1 MIPLLI
7 LTLGCAPKKPTLSA
21 SPDGRVTL
29 SAPAP
34 LPSGPVS
41 FEPPVAQVLPLATG
55 GELWLLPRDGL
66 PLVSLRLLVPGGKA
80 LSPGDK
86 PGLVAFS
93 DTMLEHGAGERDAQA
108 FAAALDQ
115 LAADLSVSTTDT
127 WTIVSLDVHS
137 DRIEPAL
144 DLLADLVLRPRFEPA
159 EVERLRELRKAELQS
174 AMDDPRTVATWVSER
189 AWYGEGH
196 PLALPA
202 IGTLDSLD
210 QLGADELR
218 ASWESRRAAAAPRL
232 VVAGDVQVEA
242 LTASIA
248 ARLDGWEVTGPPAA
262 SPPPPA
268 AVPSLLLVDNP
279 GASQTMLMVTLPG
292 PGALD
297 ESVHGAR
304 LGAVVLGG
312 TFTSRLN
319 RLLREEKGY
328 TYGASARLRA
338 GPTDGRIVVGTSVQK
353 DVTGPALVDL
363 LGEIDRL
370 HLGLSTDELDK
381 ARGSN
386 LSDLVEEAS
395 TRSSLADSAAEL
407 LRLSLP
413 PEALST
419 RIQAEAEQRPEQALA
434 ALSRSRTAN
443 GTVVVVG
450 DLSQVRAA
458 VLEAVPGAWVEVDR
472 QGAPR

>member
-7 LTLGCAPKKPTLSA
+7 LTLACAPKKLVLSP
-21 SPDGRVTL
+21 SPDGRVSL
-29 SAPAP
+29 SHSAP
-34 LPSGPVS
+34 LPSGSVS
-41 FEPPVAQVLPLATG
+41 FEPPAAQVMPFGAG
-55 GELWLLPRDGL
+55 GELLLLPRDGL
-66 PLVSLRLLVPGGKA
+66 PLVSLRLLVAGGKA
-80 LSPGDK
+80 LSPPDK

-115 LAADLSVSTTDT
+115 LAADLSVTTTDT

-137 DRIEPAL
+137 DRLEPAL
-144 DLLADLVLRPRFEPA
+144 DLLADLVLRPRFDLA
-159 EVERLRELRKAELQS
+159 EVDRLRELRKAELQS

-202 IGTLDSLD
+202 IGTVATLD

-218 ASWESRRAAAAPRL
+218 SSWESRRAAAAPRL
-232 VVAGDVQVEA
+232 VVAGDVQAEA
-242 LTASIA
+242 LTASLSS
-248 ARLDGWEVTGPPAA
+248 RLESWVVTGQPVAA
-262 SPPPPA
+262 PPPA
-268 AVPSLLLVDNP
+268 AAVPTRLLVDNP
-279 GASQTMLMVTLPG
+279 GASQTMMMVTLPG
-292 PGALD
+292 PSALD

-304 LGAVVLGG
+304 LGTVVLGG

-328 TYGASARLRA
+328 TYGASARLRS
-338 GPTDGRIVVGTSVQK
+338 GPTEGRIVVGTSVQN
-353 DVTGPALVDL
+353 DVTGPALADL
-363 LGEIDRL
+363 LAEIDRL
-370 HLGLSTDELDK
+370 HQGLSKDELDK

-395 TRSSLADSAAEL
+395 TRATLADTAESL
-407 LRLSLP
+407 LRQGLP
-413 PEALST
+413 PDALAT
-419 RIQAEAEQRPEQALA
+419 RIQAEAGQTPDQVLA
-434 ALSRSRTAN
+434 ALSRARVAN
-443 GTVVVVG
+443 ATVVVVG
-450 DLSQVRAA
+450 DLSLVRAE
-458 VLEAVPGAWVEVDR
+458 VLKAAPGTWIEVDR